1 MTMNAHPAI
10 TNARSSIPAAPSRAW
25 PLCAG
30 QNTGSASSTSAARG
44 KPGPRAGRAAP
55 SVTGLGT
62 GNRRAA
68 VLLLLVLLCGLV
80 PATATGDVLTL
91 NNGDELFGTV
101 ASATPERVAFE
112 VDGKVRTFTATEVL
126 KLELE
131 VLRMPPGE
139 DTIDGIKDSIV
150 QRTILKMPTAAE
162 FPEATRVDVLDEER
176 YDLAEDGTWTHAVH
190 RVFVV
195 LKEAGRDTA
204 NTSFPYFPDLE
215 TFDLEYG
222 RAISPGKAGFLGL
235 VGGSPGTVR
244 YVSDRTIA
252 DESDFATVPLYQRRH
267 TVKFAIPEVGIGT
280 IVEWKYRVQR
290 TKADPML
297 PFYAEKLLRG
307 NEPCQVSRLVVS
319 LPAGKKVSYK
329 VEENGIPVEVRTA
342 EEGGR
347 QILTFEAREVPPV
360 LEEPQQPSLARLAPR
375 VVCALADDW
384 KAVAAGYAAE
394 LQKMVDEAAQDAA
407 LRAIVGRLTRDGPD
421 PLTKARWLFL
431 FLGKEFTHV
440 GVHPQA
446 FSYRPHPPLLT
457 FQKKQ
462 GSLLDLAFLYHTL
475 LTIAGV
481 DHRLALARDKDRG
494 AFLPEVPSLGQADFL
509 VVELPG
515 ATAPFNLALP
525 IGDHVGPD
533 VRLPFLQG
541 AAGVYLPDGAPLRV
555 PFCPPE
561 GEGEVVTGE
570 GELRPDG
577 SLRMQLVS
585 RPTGNGQA
593 GTRTLKN
600 QSRDEIRVLFERIVH
615 ARFPG
620 ARLLDVSFE
629 NLDNVSKP
637 LVYTFEFEVPDFA
650 LRSGS
655 DLLVFPMPLDRDAYS
670 ANLVGAPRRL
680 TDLAWGTLGRL
691 EQRFSIRL
699 PPGFT
704 LHALPEGVTAVGPGM
719 VYGST
724 YGYAAGTLTF
734 RDLLVRERDR
744 LTPAD
749 YPLYKRLI
757 EARAETTDQLVVIRK

>member
-1 MTMNAHPAI
+1 MTMNSRSAAS
-10 TNARSSIPAAPSRAW
+10 TARSSVP
-25 PLCAG
+25 
-30 QNTGSASSTSAARG
+30 
-44 KPGPRAGRAAP
+44 
-55 SVTGLGT
+55 V
-62 GNRRAA
+62 
-68 VLLLLVLLCGLV
+68 VLLALLVLPGWLAPV
-80 PATATGDVLTL
+80 AARADVLTL

-101 ASATPERVAFE
+101 ASATPDGVAFE
-112 VDGKVRTFTATEVL
+112 ADGKRRTFTATEVL

-139 DTIDGIKDSIV
+139 DTVDGIKDPLV

-162 FPEATRVDVLDEER
+162 FPEAARVDVLDEER
-176 YDLAEDGTWTHAVH
+176 YDLADDGTWTHAVH
-190 RVFVV
+190 RLFVV

-235 VGGSPGTVR
+235 VGIPYTFKFLWAPLMDRFEPPLLGR
-244 YVSDRTIA
+244 RTIA

-267 TVKFAIPEVGIGT
+267 TVKFAVPEVGIGT
-280 IVEWKYRVQR
+280 IVEWKYRVRR
-290 TKADPML
+290 TKADPLL
-297 PFYAEKLLRG
+297 PFHAEKLLRG
-307 NEPCQVSRLVVS
+307 NEPCQTSRLVVS
-319 LPAGKKVSYK
+319 LPAGKKILYK
-329 VEENGIPVEVRTA
+329 VEENGVPVEVRTA
-342 EEGGR
+342 EEDGR
-347 QILTFEAREVPPV
+347 QVVTFETRDVPPI

-384 KAVAAGYAAE
+384 KTVAAGYAAE
-394 LQKMVDEAAQDAA
+394 LQKMADEAVQDPA

-431 FLGKEFTHV
+431 YLGKEFTHV
-440 GVHPQA
+440 DVHPQA

-457 FQKKQ
+457 MEKKQ
-462 GSLLDLAFLYHTL
+462 GNRLDLAFLYHTL

-515 ATAPFNLALP
+515 ATAPFDLALP

-541 AAGVYLPDGAPLRV
+541 AAGIYLPDGAPLRI

-577 SLRMQLVS
+577 TLRLKLVS
-585 RPTGNGQA
+585 RPAGNDQA

-600 QSRDEIRVLFERIVH
+600 QSRDEIRVLFERLVH

-629 NLDNVSKP
+629 NLDTVSKP
-637 LVYTFEFEVPDFA
+637 LVCTFEFEVPDFA
-650 LRSGS
+650 LRSGD

-704 LHALPEGVTAVGPGM
+704 LHALPEGVTAAAPGM

-724 YGYAAGTLTF
+724 YGYAAGTVTF

-749 YPLYKRLI
+749 YPLYKKLI
-757 EARAETTDQLVVIRK
+757 ETRAETTDQLVVIRK